1 MDSKGLKYRE
11 KISVRSTGTS
21 RQNWC
26 IVEGKILFAQGG
38 RVGDYDFR
46 KDTVYVYRSLDIL
59 LIKLILLLGL
69 VSENLTVT
77 DLRIL
82 K

>member
-11 KISVRSTGTS
+11 KISVGSTGTS

-26 IVEGKILFAQGG
+26 IAEGKMLLAQGG

-46 KDTVYVYRSLDIL
+46 KKYMYI
-59 LIKLILLLGL
+59 
-69 VSENLTVT
+69 NP
-77 DLRIL
+77 
-82 K
+82 